1 MTLIVINLNI
11 DDLVTSI
18 SRTNSY
24 FRGLKCSF
32 MKSKTLLK
40 QFSAIAI
47 IEGISYLIL
56 VFIAMP
62 LKYWMEMPQYV
73 SWVGRAHGGLVV
85 AYVIWL
91 YLCHTTYNWNWKFSA
106 KGFLLSLIPFGA
118 FIFDKELKAQI

>member
-1 MTLIVINLNI
+1 
-11 DDLVTSI
+11 
-18 SRTNSY
+18 
-24 FRGLKCSF
+24 

-91 YLCHTTYNWNWKFSA
+91 YLCHTTYKWDWKFSA
-106 KGFLLSLIPFGA
+106 KGFLLSLIPFRA
-118 FIFDKELKAQI
+118 FIFDKELKAQIYKN

>member
-1 MTLIVINLNI
+1 MP
-11 DDLVTSI
+11 
-18 SRTNSY
+18 Y
-24 FRGLKCSF
+24 FRGLKYF
-32 MKSKTLLK
+32 QMKSNTLLK

-62 LKYWMEMPQYV
+62 LKYAMDMPQYV
-73 SWVGRAHGGLVV
+73 SWVGRVHGGLVV

-91 YLCHTTYNWNWKFSA
+91 YLCHTTYKWDLKFSI

-118 FIFDKELKAQI
+118 FIFDKELKAQM

>member
-1 MTLIVINLNI
+1 
-11 DDLVTSI
+11 
-18 SRTNSY
+18 
-24 FRGLKCSF
+24 

-62 LKYWMEMPQYV
+62 LKYWMDMPQYV
-73 SWVGRAHGGLVV
+73 SWVGRAHGFLVV
-85 AYVIWL
+85 AFVIWL
-91 YLCHTTYNWNWKFSA
+91 LLCHMTYKWDWKFSA

-118 FIFDKELKAQI
+118 FIFDKELKAQL